1 LLRLGGADCVA
12 SGYHLGMSPLEIFG
26 VIAGA
31 VCVLLAAKENILTW
45 PIGIVN
51 NVLFFVM
58 FWRNKLYADAC
69 LQIFYIAISIY
80 GWWRWSHAEDGAG
93 TQRVRSTSRLTAGV
107 LVFLCA
113 LGWVA
118 VYQVLHRFTDSNV
131 PAGDA
136 LVTVLSLS
144 AQYMAGRKMIENWIV
159 WIVVDVISIAL
170 YIYKHLYLTSL
181 LSAAFIVMCV
191 MGYQAWRQTQIRQSA
206 IEAA

>member
-1 LLRLGGADCVA
+1 
-12 SGYHLGMSPLEIFG
+12 MSPLEIFG
-26 VIAGA
+26 VLAGA

-58 FWRNKLYADAC
+58 FWRNKLYADST

-80 GWWRWSHAEDGAG
+80 GWWRWSHAEDGVG
-93 TQRVRSTSRLTAGV
+93 TQKVRSTSRIVAWV
-107 LVFLCA
+107 LVFLSA
-113 LGWVA
+113 AGWVA
-118 VYQVLHRFTDSNV
+118 VYQILHHFTDSNV
-131 PAGDA
+131 PVVDA
-136 LVTVLSLS
+136 LVTTLSLA

-191 MGYQAWRQTQIRQSA
+191 MGYQAWRQTQIRQNA
-206 IEAA
+206 VEVA

>member
-1 LLRLGGADCVA
+1 
-12 SGYHLGMSPLEIFG
+12 MSPLEVFG
-26 VIAGA
+26 VLAGA
-31 VCVLLAAKENILTW
+31 ICVLLAAKQNILTW

-51 NVLFFVM
+51 NVLFFMM
-58 FWRNKLYADAC
+58 FWHSKLYADAC

-80 GWWRWSHAEDGAG
+80 GWWRWSHSEDGAG
-93 TQRVRSTSRLTAGV
+93 TQKVRSTSKIAACVLGV
-107 LVFLCA
+107 VSV
-113 LGWVA
+113 LGWA
-118 VYQVLHRFTDSNV
+118 AIYQVLHHFTDSNV

-136 LVTVLSLS
+136 VVTVLSLA

-191 MGYQAWRQTQIRQSA
+191 MGYHAWRQTQLQQTA
-206 IEAA
+206 ETA